1 MRREKEMTKKRIMVG
16 LLCVGVVFS
25 QAGCWYTN
33 CYRLDATR
41 YLKSRSDMPEQE
53 IRKFIRKGNIE
64 QKRLL
69 QLAKSKSFQV
79 RVMAAQNR
87 HLPSKYLEKMMED
100 KSWEV
105 VRACSWNPN
114 FTKRMFEK
122 LVHHKDER
130 VRGYLADH
138 KRLPIENLIELS
150 KDKSITVR
158 AHAAKNPRLPEA
170 EMRRLFLEGNPRV
183 KEGLAENHKAPMDIL
198 IALSKEESSL
208 IRSKIASNPSL
219 PENDIRRMYSEKKS
233 ASLKFG
239 KWNLHRSTKAGLAK
253 NPNTPIDILI
263 ELSKDEIGYIRSD
276 ALRHPK
282 MEQYRKMEQD
292 K

>member
-1 MRREKEMTKKRIMVG
+1 MAKKRIMVG
-16 LLCVGVVFS
+16 LLCVGVILS

-41 YLKSRSDMPEQE
+41 YLESRSDMTEQE

-79 RVMAAQNR
+79 RVIAAQNR
-87 HLPSKYLEKMMED
+87 HLPSEYLERMLED
-100 KSWEV
+100 KSWKV
-105 VRACSWNPN
+105 VTACSWNPN
-114 FTKRMFEK
+114 FTKHMFEK
-122 LVHHKDER
+122 LVHHKDYR
-130 VRGYLADH
+130 VRGYLAEH
-138 KRLPIENLIELS
+138 KRLPIENLITLS
-150 KDKSITVR
+150 RDKSVTVR
-158 AHAAKNPRLPEA
+158 AHAAKNPRLPET

-183 KEGLAENHKAPMDIL
+183 KEGLAENPKVPVDIL
-198 IALSKEESSL
+198 ITLSKEESSL

-219 PENDIRRMYSEKKS
+219 PENDIRRMFSEKKI

-263 ELSKDEIGYIRSD
+263 ELSKDEIGYIRSN

-282 MEQYRKMEQD
+282 MEQYRKTAQD